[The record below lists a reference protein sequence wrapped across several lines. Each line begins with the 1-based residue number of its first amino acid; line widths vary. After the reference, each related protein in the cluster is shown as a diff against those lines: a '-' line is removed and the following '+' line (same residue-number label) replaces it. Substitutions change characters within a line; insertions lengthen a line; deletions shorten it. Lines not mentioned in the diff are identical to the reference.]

1 MQKRKL
7 SITVLLLFL
16 VSIILNTCIKSEF
29 NPYHYVPMWILIT
42 VLIISLNG
50 NNSSGKKHASLLTI
64 LLICLTIS
72 IIDVTNYILS
82 HNIHYIYSGICSIIG
97 VIIASFVIY
106 RKRNKT
112 GFYNFKRR

>member
-42 VLIISLNG
+42 VLIISLND
-50 NNSSGKKHASLLTI
+50 NNSSGKKYAFLL
-64 LLICLTIS
+64 LNAVLICLTIS
-72 IIDVTNYILS
+72 IIDVINYILS
-82 HNIHYIYSGICSIIG
+82 HNIHYLYSGICSIIG
-97 VIIASFVIY
+97 VILASFLIY
-106 RKRNKT
+106 QKRSKIT
-112 GFYNFKRR
+112 QQSSH